1 MAQRPS
7 APALG
12 RVLWDLITKP
22 IQRRLAKGGG
32 ESGSQASSP

>member
-1 MAQRPS
+1 MARWPS

-12 RVLWDLITKP
+12 RVLWDLIAKL

-32 ESGSQASSP
+32 ESGSQVSNP